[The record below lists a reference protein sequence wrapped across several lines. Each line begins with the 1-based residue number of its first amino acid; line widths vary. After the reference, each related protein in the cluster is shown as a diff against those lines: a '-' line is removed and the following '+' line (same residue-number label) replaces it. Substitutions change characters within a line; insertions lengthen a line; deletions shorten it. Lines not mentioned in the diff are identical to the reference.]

1 MVYLWI
7 FIILPAVQAYGKY
20 ILIYQLQYQKIAFNI
35 DFLFV
40 TFLVF
45 PAWEPSSNDV
55 LCAKFLYFYRS
66 KCFDKNVEEKITK
79 KIVGKRDAER
89 LQRITNSSDVFTNL
103 FHEFFLQIFLNL
115 SCWKRKRSSYWS
127 KTGFFL
133 SLPVEKEII
142 TNIC

>member
-1 MVYLWI
+1 MGQTFFFINITLVENKNCKRNGLFMVIPYTTCCPSLWQ
-7 FIILPAVQAYGKY
+7 V
-20 ILIYQLQYQKIAFNI
+20 LIYQLQYQKIAFNI

-115 SCWKRKRSSYWS
+115 SC
-127 KTGFFL
+127 
-133 SLPVEKEII
+133 
-142 TNIC
+142 

>member
-20 ILIYQLQYQKIAFNI
+20 IFTNFNTKRELLTLIF
-35 DFLFV
+35 FV
-40 TFLVF
+40 SFLVF

-66 KCFDKNVEEKITK
+66 KCFDPNVEDKIDK

-89 LQRITNSSDVFTNL
+89 LQSIPSSSNVFTNL
-103 FHEFFLQIFLNL
+103 FHEFFLRIFELLKKKKN
-115 SCWKRKRSSYWS
+115 
-127 KTGFFL
+127 FL
-133 SLPVEKEII
+133 LVQYRVFSQFAS
-142 TNIC
+142 